1 MMWLLPSFWF
11 PCSKKQRE
19 RAAKADSKISKT
31 DNSVL
36 SVLIDSSEIL
46 TKYGENK
53 YKKTNSRVASSSM
66 CFFSLL
72 PAAFH
77 FCDTTRVNYGEM
89 QGSSWS
95 FESVEEIL

>member
-53 YKKTNSRVASSSM
+53 YKKTNS
-66 CFFSLL
+66 
-72 PAAFH
+72 
-77 FCDTTRVNYGEM
+77 
-89 QGSSWS
+89 
-95 FESVEEIL
+95 ILGDPEADSGGDGKSIRTEK